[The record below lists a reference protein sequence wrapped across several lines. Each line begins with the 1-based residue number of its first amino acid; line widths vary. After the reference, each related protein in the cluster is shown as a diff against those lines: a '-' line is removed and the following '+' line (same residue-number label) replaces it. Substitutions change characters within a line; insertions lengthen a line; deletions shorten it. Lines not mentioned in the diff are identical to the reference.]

1 MKNPLFII
9 LMGVSGSGKTVVGKA
24 LAQKLGWDF
33 YDADD
38 FHPPENIA
46 KMTRGIPLDDT
57 DRALWL
63 VRLAA
68 LALATLEQERSAVLA
83 CSALKEN
90 YRQRLA
96 GDSKNV
102 KFVYLK
108 GSYALIYARLSER
121 KNHYMKADLLQS
133 QFAALEEPLNA
144 LTVDISLPVDEIVK
158 TIVRELSAYPHTP

>member
-38 FHPPENIA
+38 FHAPENIA
-46 KMTRGIPLDDT
+46 KMTQGIPLNDA

-63 VRLAA
+63 VQLNE
-68 LALATLEQERSAVLA
+68 LIFSTLEQKRSGVLA

-96 GDSKNV
+96 GDSKSV

-133 QFAALEEPLNA
+133 QFAALEEPRNA
-144 LTVDISLPVDEIVK
+144 LTVDISLPVNEIVK
-158 TIVRELSAYPHTP
+158 QIVRGLFAYPHNP